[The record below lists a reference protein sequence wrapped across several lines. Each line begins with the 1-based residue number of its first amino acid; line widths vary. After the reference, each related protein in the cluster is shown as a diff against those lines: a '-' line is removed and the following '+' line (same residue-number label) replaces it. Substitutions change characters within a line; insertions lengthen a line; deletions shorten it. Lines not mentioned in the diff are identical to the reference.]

1 MSLFALDISFD
12 KKYNFEGL
20 KYMTNDKLSYDRVLL
35 KISGELFGDDDGH
48 GINFEAYEK
57 IAQDIINIREKTKV
71 ELALVVG
78 GGNIFRG
85 RYKAEQVDEATADYM
100 GMMATIIN
108 GMALQEALERLGAP
122 TRMMTA
128 IDVKAVA
135 EPYIRRKALKHLARG
150 RIVIFTAGTGNPFFT
165 TDSGAAL
172 RAAELNCHIILKATN
187 VDGIYDDDPN
197 KNPKA
202 KLLTKVTYQ
211 DALEKNLEVM
221 DATAFA
227 LCKKQN
233 IPIVVFNIDKLDDI
247 DQILTGH
254 SFGTLVTKD

>member
-1 MSLFALDISFD
+1 MA
-12 KKYNFEGL
+12 
-20 KYMTNDKLSYDRVLL
+20 NDKLSYDRVML

-48 GINFEAYEK
+48 GINFSAFEK

-85 RYKAEQVDEATADYM
+85 RYKSEQVDEATADYM
-100 GMMATIIN
+100 GMMATVIN
-108 GMALQEALERLGAP
+108 GMGLQEALERLGAP

-128 IDVKAVA
+128 IEIKAVA
-135 EPYIRRKALKHLARG
+135 EPYIRRKALRHLTKG

-172 RAAELNCHIILKATN
+172 RAAELNCDVILKATN
-187 VDGIYDDDPN
+187 VDGVYTEDPN
-197 KNPKA
+197 KNPDA
-202 KLLTKVTYQ
+202 KLLTKITYQ
-211 DALEKNLEVM
+211 EAIEKNLEVM

-227 LCKKQN
+227 LCKRQN
-233 IPIVVFNIDKLDDI
+233 IPIIVFNIDKLNDL

-254 SFGTLVTKD
+254 NFGTLVSEN